1 MQITL
6 KDIARMADVAEST
19 VSRALNDKPG
29 VGRETKLK
37 ILKIAKENN
46 YRPNQ
51 LARGLAAKKTNM
63 IAVILA
69 EMDSP
74 GNIEI
79 VKSIEKAADEKGYQI
94 ILCNT
99 NNQEDKEESYL
110 SLLESNQVDGAIFI
124 GGKLVG
130 SHLLRASFSQ
140 DNRIVLVNRLA
151 EENFFT
157 SVLTDYSQGIYQ
169 AVEHLVEENFKKIA
183 LVCGSRD
190 DLIEEEKIS
199 GYKNALRDSGL
210 DLNQELIFSTANDRQ
225 AGYNV
230 FLEIIEGDVIPDAFI
245 STRELTT
252 IGLVEAIKMGG
263 YFIPDD
269 FAVVGYGD
277 NILTSVI
284 DPPLTVL
291 SEPVEELGK
300 SSLEFLLKLIND
312 NLDSQQI
319 KVLTPELIIR
329 ESSISKYN

>member
-6 KDIARMADVAEST
+6 KDIARIANVAEST

-63 IAVILA
+63 LAVILA

-79 VKSIEKAADEKGYQI
+79 VKSIEKAAESRGYQI

-99 NNQEDKEESYL
+99 NNQEEKEKSYL

-140 DNRIVLVNRLA
+140 DNTIVLVNRLA

-157 SVLTDYSQGIYQ
+157 SVLTDYSRGIYK
-169 AVEHLVEENFKKIA
+169 AVEHLVEEGFKKIA
-183 LVCGSRD
+183 LVCGDND

-199 GYKNALRDSGL
+199 GYQEALENSGL
-210 DLNQELIFSTANDRQ
+210 EINDNLIFSTAADRQ

-230 FLEIIEGDVIPDAFI
+230 FLEIISGDVIPDAFI

-291 SEPVEELGK
+291 SEPVEKLGQY
-300 SSLEFLLKLIND
+300 SLDFLLKLINKEQA
-312 NLDSQQI
+312 SQQI

>member
-63 IAVILA
+63 LAVILA

-79 VKSIEKAADEKGYQI
+79 VKSIEKAAESRGYQI

-99 NNQEDKEESYL
+99 NNQEEKEKSYL

-140 DNRIVLVNRLA
+140 DNTIVLVNRLA

-157 SVLTDYSQGIYQ
+157 SVLTDYSRGIYK
-169 AVEHLVEENFKKIA
+169 AVEHLVEEGFKKIA
-183 LVCGSRD
+183 LVCGDND

-199 GYKNALRDSGL
+199 GYQEALENSGL
-210 DLNQELIFSTANDRQ
+210 EINDNLIFSTAADRQ

-230 FLEIIEGDVIPDAFI
+230 FLEIISGDVIPDAFI

-291 SEPVEELGK
+291 SEPVEKLGQY
-300 SSLEFLLKLIND
+300 SLDFLLKLINKEQA
-312 NLDSQQI
+312 SQQI